1 MLAPL
6 LRRTWAPR
14 GCTPAIKVS
23 EPHSRISAIGAM
35 AISPERRRFSFHWLL
50 LSDNANFHGDS
61 IARFVAH
68 VRRKI
73 RSPLILIWDTIA
85 IHHSKPM
92 NDFIA
97 ANRSTLSVKPFPPYA
112 PELNP
117 VDRVWGYVKYNRL
130 PNYCPNTLAE
140 LRARLMAEFFRVQ
153 TQPKLLRSLFDSTG
167 LTL

>member
-1 MLAPL
+1 M
-6 LRRTWAPR
+6 
-14 GCTPAIKVS
+14 
-23 EPHSRISAIGAM
+23 
-35 AISPERRRFSFHWLL
+35 
-50 LSDNANFHGDS
+50 
-61 IARFVAH
+61 
-68 VRRKI
+68 
-73 RSPLILIWDTIA
+73 
-85 IHHSKPM
+85 
-92 NDFIA
+92 
-97 ANRSTLSVKPFPPYA
+97 KPFPPYA